1 MYEYETSETLNEKPK
16 VLNMAPTALNRMA
29 PTASNRMAPTALN
42 RMAPTALNRM
52 APTASNK
59 SLCMIYEK

>member
-16 VLNMAPTALNRMA
+16 VLNMAPTASNRMA
-29 PTASNRMAPTALN
+29 PTASN

-59 SLCMIYEK
+59 SLCMIYEKSCLSPA